1 MANPSLEEINKEIA
15 KLYKQLGKLENTQP
29 FKDVGEATKELARL
43 RRELNAINSE
53 LDYFSTSLKNSIQE
67 LTKGNYALSLSKSSF
82 KSLVSIADKFLGIQR
97 NNEILSKKEIKNLQD
112 KANLQFRQL
121 EYAAKYGKLSKQEK
135 EEISARVDEQKD
147 YNKALEEGIAIQ
159 EEVLGDRSV
168 SIFGALEKVAKSIP
182 IFKAF
187 ATPFEEAAKASRDIK
202 FENIN
207 SRNASELQVKAAKE
221 QRKLDIEQFNTGKGF
236 NKLLLQRLGI
246 DDKIK
251 IKGDSQWGNLKKMAG
266 AKGVSESDFSKISE
280 PAFKTKSTLAG
291 GAKALQGNLAKS
303 GYLLLIKSFGE
314 EILKVNKQT
323 VEFQKALA
331 LSAEE
336 AADLRN
342 NYISAAAS
350 SENINISTTA
360 LLETITALSKQFGFP
375 TLFDDA
381 TLITTTKLTKQVGI
395 SAESAGML
403 AAATVT
409 TGKNFED
416 QYRDALG
423 TSYELQRQSGVQLDL
438 RNILEES
445 GKVTGTIRA
454 NLGANVE
461 IIAAAVTQAK
471 LFGGSL
477 DDVANASKSLLDFES
492 SISAELEAELLLG
505 KNINLEKARQASL
518 DGDLATVA
526 KELTKEAGDYTEFSN
541 MNVIQQEALA
551 KAMGMQSDQLAD
563 ILFQQDIQNKTA
575 NELRAVGK
583 NELADRLEAQ
593 TAQEKFNASM
603 AKLKGILGDVI
614 TLFMPALEGLNS
626 IFEALSKVINTLQP
640 FMSIITGMLTGLA
653 LSGGNPI
660 GALIGG
666 GIGGGVDAYK
676 FLTAD
681 DAVIPPGYGDTIVK
695 RGKDT
700 IALNNDDTVVAGTN
714 LGGGSNKTGERTNQL
729 LESLIMQNAKKPE
742 LSPVGLYEVQ

>member
-251 IKGDSQWGNLKKMAG
+251 IKGDSQWGNLKKMAE
-266 AKGVSESDFSKISE
+266 AKGVSESDFSKISK
-280 PAFKTKSTLAG
+280 PSVASKSTLAG
-291 GAKALQGNLAKS
+291 GAKALSGALAKS
-303 GYLLLIKSFGE
+303 GALLIIKSFGE
-314 EILKVNKQT
+314 EFLKVNKQT
-323 VEFQKALA
+323 VELQKSLA
-331 LSAEE
+331 LSASE
-336 AADLRN
+336 ATDLRQGFA
-342 NYISAAAS
+342 SAAAS

-360 LLETITALSKQFGFP
+360 LLETITSLSKQFGFP

-416 QYRDALG
+416 QYKDALG

-461 IIAAAVTQAK
+461 TIAAAVTQAK

-477 DDVANASKSLLDFES
+477 NDVANASKALLDFES
-492 SISAELEAELLLG
+492 SITAELEAELLLG
-505 KNINLEKARQASL
+505 KNINLETARQASL
-518 DGDLATVA
+518 NGDMVTVA
-526 KELTKEAGDYTEFSN
+526 KELRKEAGDYTEFSK

-563 ILFQQDIQNKTA
+563 ILFQQDIQGKTA
-575 NELRAVGK
+575 GELRALRK
-583 NELADRLEAQ
+583 DELADRLEAQ
-593 TAQEKFNASM
+593 TAQEKFNASV
-603 AKLKGILGDVI
+603 AKLKGLLGDVV
-614 TLFMPALEGLNS
+614 TAFMPFIDILNGAFGILAKLIS
-626 IFEALSKVINTLQP
+626 FFKPVIG
-640 FMSIITGMLTGLA
+640 SITGALAGFAAGGPIGAGVGLA
-653 LSGGNPI
+653 L
-660 GALIGG
+660 GAYSDIT
-666 GIGGGVDAYK
+666 K
-676 FLTAD
+676 AD
-681 DAVIPPGYGDTIVK
+681 DAIVPTTGYGDTIIK
-695 RGKDT
+695 SGKDT
-700 IALNNDDTVVAGTN
+700 IALNNEDSVAVVAGTN

-729 LESLIMQNAKKPE
+729 LESLIMQNSKKPE
-742 LSPVGLYEVQ
+742 ISPVGLYEVQ

>member
-1 MANPSLEEINKEIA
+1 MANPSLEEINKELA

-43 RRELNAINSE
+43 KRELNAINSE
-53 LDYFSTSLKNSIQE
+53 LNYFSTSLKNSVQE

-82 KSLVSIADKFLGIQR
+82 KSLVSIADKFLGIQL

-112 KANLQFRQL
+112 KAKLQFRQL
-121 EYAAKYGKLSKQEK
+121 AYAAKYGKLSKQEK
-135 EEISARVDEQKD
+135 EEISARVKEQED
-147 YNKALEEGIAIQ
+147 YNEALQEGIDIQ
-159 EEVLGDRSV
+159 EEVLKDKSV
-168 SIFGALEKVAKSIP
+168 STFGALEKLSKSIP

-202 FENIN
+202 FENISN
-207 SRNASELQVKAAKE
+207 RESAQALYETAKK
-221 QRKLDIEQFNTGKGF
+221 QRELDIEQFKNGKGYTRS
-236 NKLLLQRLGI
+236 LLERLGLEKQI
-246 DDKIK
+246 I
-251 IKGDSQWGNLKKMAG
+251 GAG
-266 AKGVSESDFSKISE
+266 ASAVKQAKKKGITQADFSKISE
-280 PAFKTKSTLAG
+280 PAFDTKSTLAG
-291 GAKALQGNLAKS
+291 GAKALSGALAKS
-303 GYLLLIKSFGE
+303 GALLLIKSFGE
-314 EILKVNKQT
+314 EILKVNSQT

-331 LSAEE
+331 LTAEE
-336 AADLRN
+336 AADLRDD
-342 NYISAAAS
+342 YISAAAS

-416 QYRDALG
+416 QYKDALG

-454 NLGANVE
+454 NLGSNVE
-461 IIAAAVTQAK
+461 TIAAAVTQAK

-477 DDVANASKSLLDFES
+477 NDVANASKSLLDFES
-492 SISAELEAELLLG
+492 SITAELEAELLLG
-505 KNINLEKARQASL
+505 KNINLETARQASL
-518 DGDLATVA
+518 NGDLATVA

-575 NELRAVGK
+575 GELRALGK
-583 NELADRLEAQ
+583 DQLADRLEAQ
-593 TAQEKFNASM
+593 TVQEKFNASM
-603 AKLKGILGDVI
+603 AKLKGILGDVV
-614 TLFMPALEGLNS
+614 TLFMPFLEGLGS
-626 IFEALSKVINTLQP
+626 VFEFIGNIISVIKPVLG
-640 FMSIITGMLTGLA
+640 IITGALTGFA
-653 LSGGNPI
+653 LGGPVGAAI
-660 GALIGG
+660 GL
-666 GIGGGVDAYK
+666 GVGVGADAYNLLPK
-676 FLTAD
+676 AD

-729 LESLIMQNAKKPE
+729 LESLIMQNSKKPE
-742 LSPVGLYEVQ
+742 ISPVGLYEVQ

>member
-1 MANPSLEEINKEIA
+1 MANPSLEEINKELA

-43 RRELNAINSE
+43 KRELNAINSE

-82 KSLVSIADKFLGIQR
+82 KSLVSIADKFLGIQL

-112 KANLQFRQL
+112 KAKLQFRQL

-147 YNKALEEGIAIQ
+147 YNKALQEGIVIQ

-168 SIFGALEKVAKSIP
+168 KIFGNLEKVAKSLP

-207 SRNASELQVKAAKE
+207 NRESAQALYETAKK
-221 QRKLDIEQFNTGKGF
+221 QRELDIEQFKNGKGYTRS
-236 NKLLLQRLGI
+236 LLERLGLE
-246 DDKIK
+246 KQ
-251 IKGDSQWGNLKKMAG
+251 IKGAG
-266 AKGVSESDFSKISE
+266 ASAVGQAKKKGITQADFSNIPE
-280 PAFKTKSTLAG
+280 LAFKTKSTLAG
-291 GAKALQGNLAKS
+291 GAKALSGALAKS
-303 GYLLLIKSFGE
+303 GALLIIKSFGE
-314 EILKVNKQT
+314 EFLKVNKQT
-323 VEFQKALA
+323 VELQKSLA
-331 LSAEE
+331 LSASE
-336 AADLRN
+336 ATDLRQGFA
-342 NYISAAAS
+342 SAAAS

-360 LLETITALSKQFGFP
+360 LLETITSLSKQFGFP

-416 QYRDALG
+416 QYKDALG

-461 IIAAAVTQAK
+461 TIAAAVTQAK

-526 KELTKEAGDYTEFSN
+526 KELTKEAGDYSDFQN
-541 MNVIQQEALA
+541 LNVIQQEALA

-563 ILFQQDIQNKTA
+563 ILFQQEIQNKSA
-575 NELRAVGK
+575 NELRALGK
-583 NELADRLEAQ
+583 DQLADRLEAQ
-593 TAQEKFNASM
+593 TAQDKFNASV
-603 AKLKGILGDVI
+603 AKLKGLLGDAV
-614 TLFMPALEGLNS
+614 TAFMPLIDILNGAFGILAELIS
-626 IFEALSKVINTLQP
+626 FVKPWIGT
-640 FMSIITGMLTGLA
+640 ITGALTGLA
-653 LSGGNPI
+653 VSGGNPI
-660 GALIGG
+660 GALVGG
-666 GIGGGVDAYK
+666 ALGRYSDITK
-676 FLTAD
+676 AD

-729 LESLIMQNAKKPE
+729 LESLIMQNSKKPE
-742 LSPVGLYEVQ
+742 ISPVGLYEVQ

>member
-1 MANPSLEEINKEIA
+1 MASDKEI
-15 KLYKQLGKLENTQP
+15 QNQ
-29 FKDVGEATKELARL
+29 KELNRL
-43 RRELNAINSE
+43 KKEENQI
-53 LDYFSTSLKNSIQE
+53 LKDR
-67 LTKGNYALSLSKSSF
+67 LSLN
-82 KSLVSIADKFLGIQR
+82 DENIQDQR
-97 NNEILSKKEIKNLQD
+97 DISNEI
-112 KANLQFRQL
+112 
-121 EYAAKYGKLSKQEK
+121 
-135 EEISARVDEQKD
+135 
-147 YNKALEEGIAIQ
+147 
-159 EEVLGDRSV
+159 
-168 SIFGALEKVAKSIP
+168 KSIT
-182 IFKAF
+182 K
-187 ATPFEEAAKASRDIK
+187 DIK
-202 FENIN
+202 FQKQEQ
-207 SRNASELQVKAAKE
+207 SELNSIGKVLNKLTQSTANLNKESIGTFKGINDVVKQRFQLQATINQLSSLEGNITELNVEQQEALNSAIRDQIGSAEDVNAVLEEQLKFSEKIAETTSVKSFQGISNFVKQIPGLKQLASPFEDAASAARE
-221 QRKLDIEQFNTGKGF
+221 IETTRESLLGRKDDINKLKTGKGLTAEVI
-236 NKLLLQRLGI
+236 KRLGLEKQI
-246 DDKIK
+246 TATGTAAARQAKKQGIVGDLQKDLGKIPSSFSG
-251 IKGDSQWGNLKKMAG
+251 ITAG
-266 AKGVSESDFSKISE
+266 VKSLGSTFSKG
-280 PAFKTKSTLAG
+280 FG
-291 GAKALQGNLAKS
+291 GAVIAAVTDEFFL
-303 GYLLLIKSFGE
+303 
-314 EILKVNKQT
+314 VNEQT
-323 VEFQKALA
+323 VELQKSLA
-331 LSAEE
+331 LSADE

-342 NYISAAAS
+342 DFADAATS
-350 SENINISTTA
+350 SGNINVSTTS
-360 LLETITALSKQFGFP
+360 LLKTVTALSKQFGFP
-375 TLFDDA
+375 TLFDME
-381 TLITTTKLTKQVGI
+381 TLVTTTKLTEQVGI

-416 QYRDALG
+416 QYKDALG

-454 NLGANVE
+454 NLGANVKT
-461 IIAAAVTQAK
+461 IAAAVTQAK

-477 DDVANASKSLLDFES
+477 NDVANASKSLLDFES

-681 DAVIPPGYGDTIVK
+681 DAVIPPVYGDTIVK

-729 LESLIMQNAKKPE
+729 LESLIMQNSKKPE
-742 LSPVGLYEVQ
+742 ISPVGLYEVQ